1 MYVNS
6 RENVDNVFTHTS
18 NDIAAK
24 TIRAAAYQCSATHRL
39 KVARLSSDN
48 KSFLKVANGPLGST

>member
-1 MYVNS
+1 MNLKGNINDVS
-6 RENVDNVFTHTS
+6 VRTS

-24 TIRAAAYQCSATHRL
+24 TIKAAAYQCSATHRL

>member
-1 MYVNS
+1 MNLK
-6 RENVDNVFTHTS
+6 ENMNDIAKRTS
-18 NDIAAK
+18 SDIAAK

>member
-1 MYVNS
+1 MNL
-6 RENVDNVFTHTS
+6 RENIDDVFIRTS